1 MLIIPAVDILNNRVV
16 RLTQGDY
23 QQVTTYDYSPL
34 ELAQRYERLGF
45 EWMHL
50 VDLEAAKTGSI
61 NTLPILKEIKQ
72 KTGLK
77 LQFGG
82 GVRNTNQV
90 NELIENGVDR
100 IIIGSLAI
108 ENRNEFENIV
118 SSNDAS
124 RFVVAIDANNERILT
139 KGWTE
144 NSGVPIYDHIDYCT
158 NRYINTFLCTDVS
171 KDGTL
176 SGPNAPLY
184 SKIME
189 RHPDINLIASGG
201 ISSLHD
207 IIMLQSLNLYA
218 AVVGKAIYE
227 NKIKLEDLASIG
239 S

>member
-144 NSGVPIYDHIDYCT
+144 NSGGPIYDHIDYCT

>member
-189 RHPDINLIASGG
+189 RHPNINLIAAGG

-218 AVVGKAIYE
+218 VVVGKAIYE

>member
-45 EWMHL
+45 DWMHL

-82 GVRNTNQV
+82 GVRNANQV

-108 ENRNEFENIV
+108 ENRNKFENIV
-118 SSNDAS
+118 SSIDAN